1 MKKLLLAAIAVSAA
15 CMQSENVV
23 TRSDSV
29 NLGYQPT
36 ANKKTA
42 KRQKRKA
49 QRRSEMAAKYV
60 NDKPYC
66 QRNKKGRP

>member
-1 MKKLLLAAIAVSAA
+1 MKKSLLMALAVSLA
-15 CMQSENVV
+15 CMPSGNVV
-23 TRSDSV
+23 TQSEPLK
-29 NLGYQPT
+29 LGYWPS

-49 QRRSEMAAKYV
+49 QRRSEMAAKYI

>member
-15 CMQSENVV
+15 CMPSGNVV
-23 TRSDSV
+23 TQSEP
-29 NLGYQPT
+29 LKMGYRPT

-49 QRRSEMAAKYV
+49 QRRSEAAAKYI
-60 NDKPYC
+60 NDKPHC